1 MVAGVGTDLVWRDAF
16 AALLEEPGTVFG
28 ARTFTAQ
35 ELDTAKARPSGDA
48 VLHLAARY
56 AAKEACLK
64 ALSAALVP
72 DELPRGLADLREIEV
87 VCDAA
92 SRPSLVLHGR
102 VAALARAARVNGI
115 HLSMSHEGGL
125 ACAFVVVE
133 R

>member
-16 AALLEEPGTVFG
+16 AALLDEPGTVFG
-28 ARTFTAQ
+28 PCTFTAQ
-35 ELDTAKARPSGDA
+35 ELATARSRPSGDP
-48 VLHLAARY
+48 VSHLAARY
-56 AAKEACLK
+56 AAKEACVK
-64 ALSAALVP
+64 ALSAALAP
-72 DELPRGLADLREIEV
+72 GELPRAAVDLREIEV

-92 SRPSLVLHGR
+92 TRPSIRLHGR

-125 ACAFVVVE
+125 ACAFVIAE